1 MNQVNDSITA
11 FRNIADAISAKY
23 QAQVQLMT
31 AEQGARPSFDDLMAL
46 LKQMEKDLTGHGVK
60 FLEKH
65 KTDRENTGM
74 PEELRGIIRT
84 TIEGFIKQL

>member
-1 MNQVNDSITA
+1 MNQGNDSITS

-31 AEQGARPSFDDLMAL
+31 AELGTRPSFDDLMTL
-46 LKQMEKDLTGHGVK
+46 LKQMEKDLTGSGVK

-65 KTDRENTGM
+65 KGDGKNTTQ
-74 PEELRGIIRT
+74 PDELRGIIRT